1 MKGFTLVKNLSIAII
16 VKTSS
21 GQFCDYSF
29 AQKSD
34 LGKHIFTFH
43 ENHEKPK
50 NKSWKRFPSKI
61 VKHFARHQTKEEPEP
76 N

>member
-16 VKTSS
+16 VKNSS

-34 LGKHIFTFH
+34 LGKHVFTVH

-50 NKSWKRFPSKI
+50 SKSWKRIPSKI
-61 VKHFARHQTKEEPEP
+61 MKHFARHQTKEKPEP
-76 N
+76 I